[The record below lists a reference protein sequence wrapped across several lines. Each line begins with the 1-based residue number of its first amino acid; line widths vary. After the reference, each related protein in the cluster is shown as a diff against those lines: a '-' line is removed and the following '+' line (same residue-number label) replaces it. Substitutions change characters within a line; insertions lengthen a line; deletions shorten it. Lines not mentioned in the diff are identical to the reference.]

1 MTKPDLRV
9 LPGPYAL
16 HTFFTSTAL
25 SITPNL
31 FACIGLSDSTGFPGQ
46 KLLDLGSYRRT
57 YGSPT
62 MDVMYFYVFSNNNV
76 PTPSHPNYKCTRP
89 PLSNSEKQL
98 RCSMKSR
105 ITGTQG
111 VSIVLPATPLYFKA
125 VGQRLADLGN
135 QVLHFIATVL

>member
-1 MTKPDLRV
+1 
-9 LPGPYAL
+9 
-16 HTFFTSTAL
+16 
-25 SITPNL
+25 
-31 FACIGLSDSTGFPGQ
+31 
-46 KLLDLGSYRRT
+46 
-57 YGSPT
+57 
-62 MDVMYFYVFSNNNV
+62 MY
-76 PTPSHPNYKCTRP
+76 KA